1 MKKVTTQLQA
11 SRRARTEK
19 ATEAARAAGKL
30 FQPGQSGNP
39 GGRPT
44 ASRNRLQGNFLRA
57 LADDFDQHGRAAIRR
72 MREEDPAAYVRVVAQ
87 LMPKE
92 FEINRPLD
100 GLTDDELYA
109 AIDRLRSQLAQERA
123 SESPPDGSPTIDESP
138 TKH

>member
-1 MKKVTTQLQA
+1 MARKSQKQIDNGRRLGGIAKARGTTF
-11 SRRARTEK
+11 K
-19 ATEAARAAGKL
+19 
-30 FQPGQSGNP
+30 PGVSGNP
-39 GGRPT
+39 GGKPVGT
-44 ASRNRLQGNFLRA
+44 RNRLQGDFLRA
-57 LADDFDQHGRAAIRR
+57 LADDFDQHGRAAIIR
-72 MREEDPAAYVRVVAQ
+72 MREEDPAAYVRLVAQ